1 MKLLNSTIL
10 ILILS
15 ALTPSAKCSDHEGVY
30 TDLQGDAVVR
40 RTDLGQDAPLPAEF
54 EPIDLLEIRVEG
66 WETPTPTTD
75 QYNGSSTGGDATLM
89 RLQIRVDGLVAP
101 PGPIGLDASPYA
113 PYLFGDRPIFGYI
126 ELDVDDQKNSG
137 GEFMPL
143 AQNRYL
149 ANVGRFGSSPFGS
162 ISDRMV
168 RNAAEDLDSNFSTSP
183 QFERT
188 GGEFAL
194 ALCGCF
200 TPSIVSQDGNMD
212 SSFDQGESWIVS
224 GRFFERFVAFAPE
237 SGLFGGSD
245 FGFFDPIV
253 ELQFKHDIALDQ
265 TTITLIFPVTNEGA
279 AELLG
284 QSEQSIDLNITNQT
298 SIEEALDDLIIG
310 ADFTTGNLNVLTS
323 PWEGRQT
330 DDYYRPRD
338 WGVTA
343 LIGTAPLTKD
353 PTSLFVWT
361 DTGFDEVHGDLDD
374 DGLVTASDTQIIED
388 SIALLDGTA
397 SDADGM
403 VDGDVEI
410 VDFGP
415 NFDLRDLNGDG
426 IISDDDI
433 LAPDCPADL
442 TGEGSLNFLDVSA
455 FLSAYSA
462 TDPAADF
469 VVDGQFNFL
478 DVSAFLGAY
487 SAGCP

>member
-1 MKLLNSTIL
+1 MLVMCLM
-10 ILILS
+10 
-15 ALTPSAKCSDHEGVY
+15 TPIAWSSDGDGVF
-30 TDLQGDAVVR
+30 TDAVGDAVIR
-40 RTDLGQDAPLPAEF
+40 RTDSGQDAPLPMGF
-54 EPIDLLEIRVEG
+54 EPIDLLELRVEG
-66 WETPTPTTD
+66 WETSTPQTNP
-75 QYNGSSTGGDATLM
+75 YNGDSTGGDANLV
-89 RLQIRVDGLVAP
+89 RIQIRVAGLVAP

-113 PYLFGDRPIFGYI
+113 PYLFGDRPLFGYI

-143 AQNRYL
+143 AKNRYL
-149 ANVGRFGSSPFGS
+149 ANVGRFGLSPFGS

-168 RNAAEDLDSNFSTSP
+168 RNAAEDLDSNFNTEP
-183 QFERT
+183 QFERS
-188 GGEFAL
+188 GGDFAL
-194 ALCGCF
+194 AMCGCF
-200 TPSIVSQDGNMD
+200 TPSIITQDGNMD
-212 SSFDQGESWIVS
+212 SNFDAGETWIVS

-245 FGFFDPIV
+245 FGLFDPVV
-253 ELQFKHDIALDQ
+253 ELQFKHETSVDE

-284 QSEQSIDLNITNQT
+284 QSEQSVDSNVSNQT
-298 SIEEALDDLIIG
+298 SIAEALDDLIYG
-310 ADFTTGNLNVLTS
+310 ADYAVGNLGELTQ
-323 PWEGRQT
+323 PWEGRQKE
-330 DDYYRPRD
+330 DYYRPRQ
-338 WGVTA
+338 WGASA
-343 LIGTAPLTKD
+343 LIGTASLVKD
-353 PTSLFVWT
+353 PTAFFIWT
-361 DTGFDEVHGDLDD
+361 DTGFDEIHGDLDD
-374 DGLVTASDTQIIED
+374 DDLVTESDTQIIED

-397 SDADGM
+397 SDADGV

-410 VDFGP
+410 VDYGP

-462 TDPAADF
+462 MDPAADF

-478 DVSAFLGAY
+478 DVSAFL
-487 SAGCP
+487 SAFGMGCP